1 MWEEE
6 EVGRSVDENKK
17 VTVGV
22 ISPCLESFLALFGLV
37 GVVALT
43 VGGSGE
49 VAFVGGEQR
58 VSDDT
63 DSQRGH

>member
-1 MWEEE
+1 M
-6 EVGRSVDENKK
+6 S
-17 VTVGV
+17 
-22 ISPCLESFLALFGLV
+22 SPRASSLILNFLGWLV

>member
-1 MWEEE
+1 M
-6 EVGRSVDENKK
+6 
-17 VTVGV
+17 TVGV
-22 ISPCLESFLALFGLV
+22 ISPCLESYPELFGLV
-37 GVVALT
+37 WVVALT